1 MIKEIPIEGFNA
13 TLTNSGNNY
22 PQSTNPNAP
31 KLFFNLLSVASRGG
45 SKTYT
50 VTKLIK
56 DYEEH
61 LLIDNDGVIHSL
73 RSFLIGP
80 TFGANKILQNL
91 NSLDKDDIYEEY
103 SDDILQTIINEIER
117 TNEEVLEFKRC
128 KDAFELI
135 QKTPKKDMIKLVTNI
150 PDILDILK
158 KYNYQD
164 PDDID
169 IRFRERPVNFF
180 ILDDLMGSS
189 AFNKKAQS
197 LFDILPH

>member
-1 MIKEIPIEGFNA
+1 
-13 TLTNSGNNY
+13 
-22 PQSTNPNAP
+22 
-31 KLFFNLLSVASRGG
+31 
-45 SKTYT
+45 
-50 VTKLIK
+50 
-56 DYEEH
+56 
-61 LLIDNDGVIHSL
+61 
-73 RSFLIGP
+73 
-80 TFGANKILQNL
+80 
-91 NSLDKDDIYEEY
+91 
-103 SDDILQTIINEIER
+103 
-117 TNEEVLEFKRC
+117 
-128 KDAFELI
+128 
-135 QKTPKKDMIKLVTNI
+135 MIKLVTNI